1 MSKWHHLTDDM
12 LVAAYQDGCDD
23 AFDELLYRYKDKL
36 FSYIFYTVRN
46 KNLAED
52 LFQEVFCKVITTL
65 RDKRYTAKD
74 RFYPWLLT
82 ITHNMI
88 MDQFEREAQMT
99 VISNDAVDIDLFG
112 GTEDCGTAADREREA
127 AERLDDICRLID
139 CLSEEQRQIL
149 RWRIF
154 ENIPFKEIAER
165 EHISINTAL
174 GRMRYALLN
183 MRRLAVER
191 DLQPYVC

>member
-1 MSKWHHLTDDM
+1 MSKWHHLTDDA
-12 LVAAYQDGCDD
+12 LVTAYQNGCDH

-46 KNLAED
+46 KSLAED

-65 RDKRYTAKD
+65 RSRRYTAKD

-82 ITHNMI
+82 IAHNMI
-88 MDQFEREAQMT
+88 MDQFESEGQLST
-99 VISNDAVDIDLFG
+99 ISNDAVDIDLFG
-112 GTEDCGTAADREREA
+112 GCEDFGTAAEREHEA
-127 AERLDDICRLID
+127 AARLDDICALID
-139 CLSEEQRQIL
+139 CLPEEQRQIL

-154 ENIPFKEIAER
+154 EGIPFKVIAER

-183 MRRLAVER
+183 MRRMAGER

>member
-1 MSKWHHLTDDM
+1 MRIITGQYKGRHFQIPPSFSARPTTDFAKEN
-12 LVAAYQDGCDD
+12 LFNVLRAYLD
-23 AFDELLYRYKDKL
+23 
-36 FSYIFYTVRN
+36 
-46 KNLAED
+46 
-52 LFQEVFCKVITTL
+52 
-65 RDKRYTAKD
+65 
-74 RFYPWLLT
+74 
-82 ITHNMI
+82 
-88 MDQFEREAQMT
+88 FEETRAL
-99 VISNDAVDIDLFG
+99 DLFG
-112 GTEDCGTAADREREA
+112 GTEDCGTAADREHEA

-183 MRRLAVER
+183 MSRLAVER